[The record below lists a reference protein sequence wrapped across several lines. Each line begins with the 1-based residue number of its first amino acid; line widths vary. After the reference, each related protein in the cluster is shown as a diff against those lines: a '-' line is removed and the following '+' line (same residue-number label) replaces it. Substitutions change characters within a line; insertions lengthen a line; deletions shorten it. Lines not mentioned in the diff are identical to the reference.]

1 MNEDR
6 REQSESKIS
15 PLLEDQTVVTYVTV
29 PPDGGWGWVIVAAS
43 FCINILTDGIMNTTG
58 LFIGRID
65 ESLKVSKASV
75 ALIGSLLAGCS
86 LISG

>member
-6 REQSESKIS
+6 REQNESKIS